1 MSSEQLQKAA
11 HAAGLLWAM
20 DVVNFRQAFEAWAE
34 VEEALAEMVR
44 DALAAQDEVARDALD
59 VAEGDINLA
68 AQGLAAQG
76 PAAKAM
82 KKKALEGMEVR
93 KAAQEEE
100 ERKWDAMVKALETAK
115 AAREKF
121 EQARAKFEAN
131 LETEGDSESE
141 RE

>member
-1 MSSEQLQKAA
+1 
-11 HAAGLLWAM
+11 M

-82 KKKALEGMEVR
+82 KKKALEAMEVR

-121 EQARAKFEAN
+121 EQARANFEAN